1 MNKINDNLYME
12 HKTGVFAE
20 PEAHSLYIIH
30 VGSKVCG
37 VYVSVCVGGGLHF
50 SIVRASAFCIACS
63 CLICFWGNPDR
74 RPLQCSSFNK
84 IGRTYLAASV
94 LVLSSIL

>member
-37 VYVSVCVGGGLHF
+37 VYVSVCVWGGGGVTF
-50 SIVRASAFCIACS
+50 QYSSCI
-63 CLICFWGNPDR
+63 
-74 RPLQCSSFNK
+74 
-84 IGRTYLAASV
+84 
-94 LVLSSIL
+94 SILHCL